1 MSANGPCTIEMV
13 TSCAVVADTSTSVSQ
28 RNILDQSYTMGV
40 HCGSSWL
47 AALQGWNARKQQLLQ
62 KIESI
67 PSKCFF
73 HSYATKQ
80 LPCQLGAWF
89 VSTSVQSRFENSML

>member
-40 HCGSSWL
+40 HSGSSWL

-67 PSKCFF
+67 
-73 HSYATKQ
+73 
-80 LPCQLGAWF
+80 
-89 VSTSVQSRFENSML
+89 RN